1 MGNEKREK
9 GKKVKSFTFYG
20 KMKFFGEKMKKSCEK
35 IWWNQI
41 KFVPLHPL
49 TKRKGV

>member
-1 MGNEKREK
+1 MRNEKGEK
-9 GKKVKSFTFYG
+9 GG
-20 KMKFFGEKMKKSCEK
+20 ILGENEVFWRKNEKSCEK

>member
-1 MGNEKREK
+1 MLYFLWENEVFWRKNE
-9 GKKVKSFTFYG
+9 
-20 KMKFFGEKMKKSCEK
+20 KSCEK

>member
-1 MGNEKREK
+1 MRNEEGEK
-9 GKKVKSFTFYG
+9 GGFLE

>member
-1 MGNEKREK
+1 MGNEVFWRKNE
-9 GKKVKSFTFYG
+9 
-20 KMKFFGEKMKKSCEK
+20 KSCGKNLVES
-35 IWWNQI
+35 N